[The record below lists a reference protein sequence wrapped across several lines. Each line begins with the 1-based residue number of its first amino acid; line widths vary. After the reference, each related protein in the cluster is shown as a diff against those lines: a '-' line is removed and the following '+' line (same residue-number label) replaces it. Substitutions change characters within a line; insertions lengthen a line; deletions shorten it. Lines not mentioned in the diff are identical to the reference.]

1 LQRVSTRRTPS
12 SSGCR
17 STAIVAFSAW
27 LLGSTRSQIQQNII
41 YDNLRHVVLVL
52 RFVKSRNIDSVLPP
66 PVKGE
71 NPTIEAEL
79 SSDGKV
85 VVKYNRKL
93 LSRCTCVLRKRL
105 ARCNSWLK
113 EEPEDRQGLI
123 RYVESVEEFVF
134 DYDVV
139 WDKHSEQEPNYER
152 FMRDVRECKT
162 CREGSEWWTPPAE
175 VPAAAEFP

>member
-1 LQRVSTRRTPS
+1 M
-12 SSGCR
+12 
-17 STAIVAFSAW
+17 
-27 LLGSTRSQIQQNII
+27 
-41 YDNLRHVVLVL
+41 
-52 RFVKSRNIDSVLPP
+52 
-66 PVKGE
+66 
-71 NPTIEAEL
+71 
-79 SSDGKV
+79 